1 MALIR
6 SKFLA
11 LLSVCAVGLF
21 MTLFAFG
28 ADKPAVDKPLV
39 APFPR
44 YNVQY
49 AGQLL
54 FITDNV
60 TNKLYMY
67 ENEEKA
73 SKLRQVL
80 DLTQTGKNE
89 LTTQKDD

>member
-1 MALIR
+1 MAR
-6 SKFLA
+6 NPSKFLA

-28 ADKPAVDKPLV
+28 ADKPTVDKPV
-39 APFPR
+39 AAPFPR

-49 AGQLL
+49 AGQML